1 MRRFLR
7 GLFCLVLLALIPLGY
22 YLYRASADADR
33 LEAVLAELDRNEPGW
48 RLSEWQA
55 RAPRFPDEKN
65 SAVVIA
71 ALKLP
76 APRTLEELGKIPP
89 SAVLPLSDAAKVQE
103 YLESIEAKLPE
114 ARRVAQLP
122 DGRFAVKISDDFIGT
137 MVPHVQD
144 VREFCFALRAA
155 AVWQAHQANFEQA
168 VQDVRASVHA
178 SRPLRH
184 EPFLVS
190 HLVRLAA
197 LNEACGTMERIVAQG
212 QPSPKLLES
221 AQKVFADE
229 DVIDGWYDALAG
241 ERAGIHQVFQ
251 SIAEGKL
258 APATIP
264 ISMGF
269 RRRWHNDITD
279 HFTALSARASHIW
292 MLEHFT
298 AKLATRDLPAKER
311 RQRLDDLQKD
321 ADNAPA
327 LARALLVTPWRGMFE
342 PPFRTQAKLSATV
355 AALAVER
362 FRLKH
367 QRWPDTLDELVPEF
381 IERVPL
387 DPYDD
392 RPLRLRAAK
401 DGVVIYSVGPDGT
414 FTGDARDALWP
425 ANDPRFGHEFR
436 LWDVEQ
442 RRK

>member
-1 MRRFLR
+1 
-7 GLFCLVLLALIPLGY
+7 VSAITT
-22 YLYRASADADR
+22 LYRANADADR

-89 SAVLPLSDAAKVQE
+89 NVIFTLIEARKVQE
-103 YLESIEAKLPE
+103 YLESIEAKLPD
-114 ARRVAQLP
+114 ARRLAVLP
-122 DGRFAVKISDDFIGT
+122 DGRFTFKISDDFIST
-137 MVPHVQD
+137 LVPHVQD

-168 VQDVRASVHA
+168 VQDVQASVHA

-212 QPSPKLLES
+212 QPSAKLLES
-221 AQKVFADE
+221 TQKLFADQH
-229 DVIDGWYDALAG
+229 VIDGWYDALAG
-241 ERAGIHQVFQ
+241 ERAGIHQIFE
-251 SIAEGKL
+251 SIAQGKL

-264 ISMGF
+264 LSMGL
-269 RRRWHNDITD
+269 RRRWHDDITD
-279 HFTALSARASHIW
+279 HFTGLSARASHIW

-298 AKLATRDLPAKER
+298 AKLATRELPAKER
-311 RQRLDDLQKD
+311 HRRLEELREQ

-327 LARALLVTPWRGMFE
+327 LARSLLVTPFREMFD
-342 PPFRTQAKLSATV
+342 PALRVQAKLNAAV
-355 AALAVER
+355 VALAVER

-367 QRWPDTLDELVPEF
+367 QRWPNKLDELVPEF
-381 IERVPL
+381 LDAVPL

-392 RPLRLRAAK
+392 EPLRFRTTK

-414 FTGDARDALWP
+414 FSGDARDALWP
-425 ANDPRFGHEFR
+425 PNDPRFGHEFR
-436 LWDVEQ
+436 LWDVDE